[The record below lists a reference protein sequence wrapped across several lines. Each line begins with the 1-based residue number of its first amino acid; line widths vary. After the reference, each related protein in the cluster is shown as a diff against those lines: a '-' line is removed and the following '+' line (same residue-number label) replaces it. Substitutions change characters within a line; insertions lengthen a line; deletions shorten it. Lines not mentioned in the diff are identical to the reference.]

1 MREATDICHICDK
14 VEPTPSM
21 TYVDSENQNDD
32 RLVCDKCNN
41 EKENWVAWSYNS
53 MTCDIAYDIVSEI
66 NLLLKNKGI
75 EISSRFDD
83 EQEDW
88 DYKFDLWIRDQ
99 E

>member
-53 MTCDIAYDIVSEI
+53 MTCDVAYDIVSEI

-75 EISSRFDD
+75 EISSHFDD

>member
-14 VEPTPSM
+14 VAPTPSM

-53 MTCDIAYDIVSEI
+53 MTCDVAYDIVSEI

>member
-32 RLVCDKCNN
+32 RLVCDNCNN

-53 MTCDIAYDIVSEI
+53 MTCDVAYDIVSEI

>member
-53 MTCDIAYDIVSEI
+53 MTCDVAYDIVSEI

>member
-41 EKENWVAWSYNS
+41 EKENLVAWSYNS
-53 MTCDIAYDIVSEI
+53 MTCDVAYDIVSEI